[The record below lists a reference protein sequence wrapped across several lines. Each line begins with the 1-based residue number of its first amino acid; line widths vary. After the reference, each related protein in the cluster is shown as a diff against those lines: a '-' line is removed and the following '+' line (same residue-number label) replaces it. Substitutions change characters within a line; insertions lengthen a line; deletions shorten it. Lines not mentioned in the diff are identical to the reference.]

1 MDWSRGDFP
10 LTTQLS
16 SELDPAWVVLPAST
30 AEHQARSRTFTVRC
44 GNKRGARGWE
54 TQTPT
59 CPLTQRRNHPGANVL
74 GRGPLTS
81 EVGQGRGSPDQT
93 QRSRWALAGL
103 WQSLGSLWTS
113 RGRWLQQGLWENHK
127 AGPVSFPRSHT
138 PSLCGC
144 DSHSQGHS
152 GHLVRC
158 ACPLLPMASPRPPA
172 PWEPLSHPSRCTLA
186 RWALS
191 DAEWRKRWRNRL
203 SRAGQEEVPQS
214 DRGRP
219 TQVEGTFLRFPWG
232 YKRNPQNPKRSFQN
246 TVGSLVA
253 CGPAQGQGGYWK
265 WGSWWRSP
273 VQVRA
278 LEQVPPLGSGEG
290 PPQVLRAPGSRPA

>member
-10 LTTQLS
+10 LTAQLS
-16 SELDPAWVVLPAST
+16 SELDPAWVILPAST
-30 AEHQARSRTFTVRC
+30 AEHQERSRAFTVRC
-44 GNKRGARGWE
+44 GNKRRAWRWE
-54 TQTPT
+54 TQIPHLSLHPEEKPPR
-59 CPLTQRRNHPGANVL
+59 CQCPSPLTAEI
-74 GRGPLTS
+74 GR
-81 EVGQGRGSPDQT
+81 GRGSPDQT
-93 QRSRWALAGL
+93 RCSRWALAGL

-186 RWALS
+186 RWAQS
-191 DAEWRKRWRNRL
+191 MPSGKQEGQTVSAWQGRASPEGQ
-203 SRAGQEEVPQS
+203 SRGSFVS
-214 DRGRP
+214 
-219 TQVEGTFLRFPWG
+219 FPWG
-232 YKRNPQNPKRSFQN
+232 YKRNPQNARRSLQN
-246 TVGSLVA
+246 TVGPLVA
-253 CGPAQGQGGYWK
+253 SGPAQGQGRYWTQ
-265 WGSWWRSP
+265 GSWWRSP
-273 VQVRA
+273 VQVQA